1 MNVRIFAFTAG
12 LLCVPLLSSAAIIVT
27 GSLTHEYEV
36 APGASYEGSIDVLNQ
51 GNDPQEVKAYQTDY
65 SFSADGKVLYGDG
78 GSLPRSNARWITMS
92 PRQFTI
98 PPNETVTIRF
108 TVQVPSDAAMKGTYW
123 SVVMV
128 EPVPPGSA
136 ESSASGPKNI
146 GMGISQV
153 LRYAVQIVTHI
164 GASGT
169 RLLKFS
175 QIQLAA
181 ESEKRVLLVDVQN
194 TGERWLRGTLWVDL
208 YDSAGKHLAKLDGGR
223 QRIFP
228 GTSVRF
234 SVDLVGVKQSTYKA
248 LIVVDCGG
256 DDVFGTNVNLVLKQ

>member
-1 MNVRIFAFTAG
+1 MSFRAISMIVCLT
-12 LLCVPLLSSAAIIVT
+12 CVPLVSRAAIIVT

-36 APGASYEGSIDVLNQ
+36 APGRSYEGSIEVLNQ
-51 GNDPQEVKAYQTDY
+51 GKDPQEVKSYQTDY
-65 SFSADGKVLYGDG
+65 TFSADGKVMYGDP
-78 GSLPRSNARWITMS
+78 GSLPRSNARWTTVS

-98 PPNETVTIRF
+98 PPNETMIVRF
-108 TVQVPSDAAMKGTYW
+108 TIQVPNDTVMNGTYW

-128 EPVPPGSA
+128 EPVSPGSP
-136 ESSASGPKNI
+136 ESSGAGTRDT

-169 RLLKFS
+169 RQLKFS
-175 QIQLAA
+175 QLQLSA
-181 ESEKRVLLVDVQN
+181 EKDTRVLLVDVQN
-194 TGERWLRGTLWVDL
+194 TGERWLRGTLWIDL
-208 YDSAGKHLAKLDGGR
+208 YDSDGKHVAKLEGGR
-223 QRIFP
+223 QRMYP

-234 SVDLVGVKQSTYKA
+234 SLDLAGVKQSTYKA

-256 DDVFGTNVNLVLKQ
+256 EDVFGANVNLALTQ